1 MLNFNFLSLIICII
15 GILLVTLPTEWTL
28 VITKIK
34 YKIIF
39 MGNPFNPY
47 NINSTITNEYSPYD
61 THSSGGYSGYNVPTH
76 RSTT

>member
-1 MLNFNFLSLIICII
+1 
-15 GILLVTLPTEWTL
+15 
-28 VITKIK
+28 
-34 YKIIF
+34 